1 MSSNSSCEKRNCLIK
16 NKQQNKNSNNT
27 IGPHP
32 PYKNKGGGG
41 SVSLKHI
48 NLVKKE
54 NLKSMSLVTHYIHVF
69 QMSGIIQHKTEKYMD
84 EDPYQYTL
92 I

>member
-32 PYKNKGGGG
+32 PYKNKGGG